1 MKYLKFLLC
10 FIIVYSCA
18 NSETEQTLNNRS
30 FVFVACEGNFGA
42 SNGSIHIIDE
52 NGETSSVNDIGDVV
66 QSLEV
71 YNNKLFVI
79 VNNSHKILAY
89 DITENGLSLP
99 GIEVSTNG
107 SGPREMVIVNDN
119 LYFTNWNTNDV
130 KILNLFNYT
139 ISDFI
144 SFNGKPE
151 SIIYDNNSLYV
162 GIQLNNDYTDSNLM
176 YRVDPNSGNILNE
189 YEIGYG
195 PTSIINANDEIYVA
209 NTYYDGNF
217 NAFFSRK
224 LKADARPINSGPNI
238 IVSPADGRLV
248 ASGRIKDSQLI
259 QAKNR
264 HFCTQDLLGG
274 DNTLARAFDNGDFIT
289 VYLSPRDY
297 HRVHMPL
304 DGKLREMIYLPGKL
318 FSVNST
324 TSKRV
329 KNLYSKNER
338 LVCIFD
344 TVRGPMVVVLVGAM
358 IVSGIT
364 VNWEDENIFNKGKI
378 QKLMYPTIGKGSVSL
393 KKGDEVGRF
402 MLGSTVVVCF
412 GMNKIHWEDEIS
424 IGSVVK
430 MGQSVGYF

>member
-1 MKYLKFLLC
+1 MYE
-10 FIIVYSCA
+10 I
-18 NSETEQTLNNRS
+18 
-30 FVFVACEGNFGA
+30 
-42 SNGSIHIIDE
+42 
-52 NGETSSVNDIGDVV
+52 
-66 QSLEV
+66 
-71 YNNKLFVI
+71 LFVLFQYVVPKKLISKMIGVLAKSEI
-79 VNNSHKILAY
+79 VFIKNTFIKTFQMMY
-89 DITENGLSLP
+89 DVNMQEARNGD
-99 GIEVSTNG
+99 G
-107 SGPREMVIVNDN
+107 SSYP
-119 LYFTNWNTNDV
+119 
-130 KILNLFNYT
+130 
-139 ISDFI
+139 
-144 SFNGKPE
+144 SFNSFFVRSLKPE
-151 SIIYDNNSLYV
+151 C
-162 GIQLNNDYTDSNLM
+162 
-176 YRVDPNSGNILNE
+176 
-189 YEIGYG
+189 
-195 PTSIINANDEIYVA
+195 
-209 NTYYDGNF
+209 
-217 NAFFSRK
+217 
-224 LKADARPINSGPNI
+224 RPIDKNINSVISPVDGL
-238 IVSPADGRLV
+238 VSQLGNV
-248 ASGRIKDSQLI
+248 KSGKLI
-259 QAKNR
+259 QAKGMYFN
-264 HFCTQDLLGG
+264 LLEFLGNNKPIYEKMKEG
-274 DNTLARAFDNGDFIT
+274 MFSTF
-289 VYLSPRDY
+289 YLSPKDY

>member
-1 MKYLKFLLC
+1 MY
-10 FIIVYSCA
+10 
-18 NSETEQTLNNRS
+18 
-30 FVFVACEGNFGA
+30 
-42 SNGSIHIIDE
+42 
-52 NGETSSVNDIGDVV
+52 
-66 QSLEV
+66 EV
-71 YNNKLFVI
+71 LFVLFQYLVPKKLISKMIGVLARSEI
-79 VNNSHKILAY
+79 VFIKNTFIKTFQMMYDVNMQEARNEDGSSYPCFNSFFVR
-89 DITENGLSLP
+89 SL
-99 GIEVSTNG
+99 
-107 SGPREMVIVNDN
+107 
-119 LYFTNWNTNDV
+119 
-130 KILNLFNYT
+130 
-139 ISDFI
+139 
-144 SFNGKPE
+144 KPE
-151 SIIYDNNSLYV
+151 Y
-162 GIQLNNDYTDSNLM
+162 
-176 YRVDPNSGNILNE
+176 
-189 YEIGYG
+189 
-195 PTSIINANDEIYVA
+195 
-209 NTYYDGNF
+209 
-217 NAFFSRK
+217 
-224 LKADARPINSGPNI
+224 RPIDKNINSVISPVDGS
-238 IVSPADGRLV
+238 VSQLGNV
-248 ASGRIKDSQLI
+248 KSGKLI
-259 QAKNR
+259 QAKGMYFN
-264 HFCTQDLLGG
+264 LLEFLGNNKPIYEKMKEG
-274 DNTLARAFDNGDFIT
+274 LFSTF
-289 VYLSPRDY
+289 YLSPKDY

>member
-1 MKYLKFLLC
+1 MYEIL
-10 FIIVYSCA
+10 
-18 NSETEQTLNNRS
+18 
-30 FVFVACEGNFGA
+30 FVFFQHVVPKKLISKMIGVLARSEIVFIKNTFIKTFQMMYDVNMQEA
-42 SNGSIHIIDE
+42 RNGD
-52 NGETSSVNDIGDVV
+52 GSS
-66 QSLEV
+66 
-71 YNNKLFVI
+71 Y
-79 VNNSHKILAY
+79 
-89 DITENGLSLP
+89 P
-99 GIEVSTNG
+99 
-107 SGPREMVIVNDN
+107 
-119 LYFTNWNTNDV
+119 
-130 KILNLFNYT
+130 
-139 ISDFI
+139 
-144 SFNGKPE
+144 SFNSFFVRSLKPE
-151 SIIYDNNSLYV
+151 C
-162 GIQLNNDYTDSNLM
+162 
-176 YRVDPNSGNILNE
+176 
-189 YEIGYG
+189 
-195 PTSIINANDEIYVA
+195 
-209 NTYYDGNF
+209 
-217 NAFFSRK
+217 
-224 LKADARPINSGPNI
+224 RPIDKNINSVISPVDGS
-238 IVSPADGRLV
+238 VSQLGNV
-248 ASGRIKDSQLI
+248 KSGKLI
-259 QAKNR
+259 QAKGMYFN
-264 HFCTQDLLGG
+264 LLEFLGNNKPIYEKMKEG
-274 DNTLARAFDNGDFIT
+274 MFSTF
-289 VYLSPRDY
+289 YLSPKDY

>member
-1 MKYLKFLLC
+1 MYEVL
-10 FIIVYSCA
+10 FILFQYVVPKKLISKMIGVLARSEIVFIKNTFIKTFQMMYDV
-18 NSETEQTLNNRS
+18 NMQE
-30 FVFVACEGNFGA
+30 ACNED
-42 SNGSIHIIDE
+42 GS
-52 NGETSSVNDIGDVV
+52 S
-66 QSLEV
+66 
-71 YNNKLFVI
+71 Y
-79 VNNSHKILAY
+79 
-89 DITENGLSLP
+89 P
-99 GIEVSTNG
+99 
-107 SGPREMVIVNDN
+107 
-119 LYFTNWNTNDV
+119 
-130 KILNLFNYT
+130 
-139 ISDFI
+139 
-144 SFNGKPE
+144 SFNSFFVRSLKPE
-151 SIIYDNNSLYV
+151 C
-162 GIQLNNDYTDSNLM
+162 
-176 YRVDPNSGNILNE
+176 
-189 YEIGYG
+189 
-195 PTSIINANDEIYVA
+195 
-209 NTYYDGNF
+209 
-217 NAFFSRK
+217 
-224 LKADARPINSGPNI
+224 RPIDKNINSVISPVDGS
-238 IVSPADGRLV
+238 VSQLGNV
-248 ASGRIKDSQLI
+248 KSGKLI
-259 QAKNR
+259 QAKGMYFN
-264 HFCTQDLLGG
+264 LLEF
-274 DNTLARAFDNGDFIT
+274 LANNKPIYEKMKEGMFSTF
-289 VYLSPRDY
+289 YLSPKDY

-424 IGSVVK
+424 IGSVIK

>member
-1 MKYLKFLLC
+1 MYEIL
-10 FIIVYSCA
+10 FILFQY
-18 NSETEQTLNNRS
+18 
-30 FVFVACEGNFGA
+30 
-42 SNGSIHIIDE
+42 
-52 NGETSSVNDIGDVV
+52 VV
-66 QSLEV
+66 P
-71 YNNKLFVI
+71 K
-79 VNNSHKILAY
+79 K
-89 DITENGLSLP
+89 
-99 GIEVSTNG
+99 
-107 SGPREMVIVNDN
+107 
-119 LYFTNWNTNDV
+119 
-130 KILNLFNYT
+130 
-139 ISDFI
+139 FI
-144 SFNGKPE
+144 SKMIGVLARSEIVFIKNTFIKTFQMMYDVNMQEARNGDGSSYPSFNSFFVRSLKPE
-151 SIIYDNNSLYV
+151 C
-162 GIQLNNDYTDSNLM
+162 
-176 YRVDPNSGNILNE
+176 
-189 YEIGYG
+189 
-195 PTSIINANDEIYVA
+195 
-209 NTYYDGNF
+209 
-217 NAFFSRK
+217 
-224 LKADARPINSGPNI
+224 RPIDKNINSVISPVDGL
-238 IVSPADGRLV
+238 VSQLGNV
-248 ASGRIKDSQLI
+248 KSGKLI
-259 QAKNR
+259 QAKGMYFN
-264 HFCTQDLLGG
+264 LLEFLGNNKPIYEKMKEG
-274 DNTLARAFDNGDFIT
+274 MFSTF
-289 VYLSPRDY
+289 YLSPKDY

>member
-1 MKYLKFLLC
+1 MYEIL
-10 FIIVYSCA
+10 
-18 NSETEQTLNNRS
+18 
-30 FVFVACEGNFGA
+30 FVFFQHVVPKKLISKMIGVLARSEIVFIKNTFIKTFQMMYDVNMQEACNED
-42 SNGSIHIIDE
+42 GS
-52 NGETSSVNDIGDVV
+52 S
-66 QSLEV
+66 
-71 YNNKLFVI
+71 Y
-79 VNNSHKILAY
+79 
-89 DITENGLSLP
+89 P
-99 GIEVSTNG
+99 
-107 SGPREMVIVNDN
+107 
-119 LYFTNWNTNDV
+119 
-130 KILNLFNYT
+130 
-139 ISDFI
+139 
-144 SFNGKPE
+144 SFNSFFVRSLKPE
-151 SIIYDNNSLYV
+151 C
-162 GIQLNNDYTDSNLM
+162 
-176 YRVDPNSGNILNE
+176 
-189 YEIGYG
+189 
-195 PTSIINANDEIYVA
+195 
-209 NTYYDGNF
+209 
-217 NAFFSRK
+217 
-224 LKADARPINSGPNI
+224 RPIDKNINSVISPVDGL
-238 IVSPADGRLV
+238 VSQLGNV
-248 ASGRIKDSQLI
+248 KSGKLI
-259 QAKNR
+259 QAKGMYFNLLE
-264 HFCTQDLLGG
+264 LLGNNKPIYEKMKEG
-274 DNTLARAFDNGDFIT
+274 MFSTF
-289 VYLSPRDY
+289 YLSPKDY

-424 IGSVVK
+424 IGSVIK

>member
-1 MKYLKFLLC
+1 MYEIL
-10 FIIVYSCA
+10 FILFQY
-18 NSETEQTLNNRS
+18 
-30 FVFVACEGNFGA
+30 
-42 SNGSIHIIDE
+42 
-52 NGETSSVNDIGDVV
+52 VV
-66 QSLEV
+66 P
-71 YNNKLFVI
+71 K
-79 VNNSHKILAY
+79 K
-89 DITENGLSLP
+89 
-99 GIEVSTNG
+99 
-107 SGPREMVIVNDN
+107 
-119 LYFTNWNTNDV
+119 
-130 KILNLFNYT
+130 
-139 ISDFI
+139 FI
-144 SFNGKPE
+144 SKMIGVLAKSEIVFIKNTFIKTFQMMYDVNMQEARNGDGSSYPSFNSFFVRSLKPE
-151 SIIYDNNSLYV
+151 C
-162 GIQLNNDYTDSNLM
+162 
-176 YRVDPNSGNILNE
+176 
-189 YEIGYG
+189 
-195 PTSIINANDEIYVA
+195 
-209 NTYYDGNF
+209 
-217 NAFFSRK
+217 
-224 LKADARPINSGPNI
+224 RPIDKNINSVISPVDGS
-238 IVSPADGRLV
+238 VSQLGNV
-248 ASGRIKDSQLI
+248 KSGKLI
-259 QAKNR
+259 QAKGMYFN
-264 HFCTQDLLGG
+264 LLEFLGNNKPIYEKMKEG
-274 DNTLARAFDNGDFIT
+274 LFSTF
-289 VYLSPRDY
+289 YLSPKDY

>member
-1 MKYLKFLLC
+1 MYEVL
-10 FIIVYSCA
+10 FILFQYVVPKKLISKMIGVLARSEIVFIKNTFIKTFQMMYDV
-18 NSETEQTLNNRS
+18 NMQE
-30 FVFVACEGNFGA
+30 ACNED
-42 SNGSIHIIDE
+42 GS
-52 NGETSSVNDIGDVV
+52 S
-66 QSLEV
+66 
-71 YNNKLFVI
+71 Y
-79 VNNSHKILAY
+79 
-89 DITENGLSLP
+89 P
-99 GIEVSTNG
+99 
-107 SGPREMVIVNDN
+107 
-119 LYFTNWNTNDV
+119 
-130 KILNLFNYT
+130 
-139 ISDFI
+139 
-144 SFNGKPE
+144 SFNSFFVRSLKPE
-151 SIIYDNNSLYV
+151 C
-162 GIQLNNDYTDSNLM
+162 
-176 YRVDPNSGNILNE
+176 
-189 YEIGYG
+189 
-195 PTSIINANDEIYVA
+195 
-209 NTYYDGNF
+209 
-217 NAFFSRK
+217 
-224 LKADARPINSGPNI
+224 RPIDKNINSVISPVDGS
-238 IVSPADGRLV
+238 VSQLGNV
-248 ASGRIKDSQLI
+248 KSGKLI
-259 QAKNR
+259 QAKGMYFN
-264 HFCTQDLLGG
+264 LLEFLGNNKPIYEKMKEG
-274 DNTLARAFDNGDFIT
+274 MFSTF
-289 VYLSPRDY
+289 YLSPKDY

-424 IGSVVK
+424 IGSVIK

>member
-1 MKYLKFLLC
+1 MYEIL
-10 FIIVYSCA
+10 FILFQYVVPKKLISKMIGVLARSEIVFIKNTFIKTFQMMYDVNMQEA
-18 NSETEQTLNNRS
+18 R
-30 FVFVACEGNFGA
+30 
-42 SNGSIHIIDE
+42 NGD
-52 NGETSSVNDIGDVV
+52 GSS
-66 QSLEV
+66 
-71 YNNKLFVI
+71 Y
-79 VNNSHKILAY
+79 
-89 DITENGLSLP
+89 P
-99 GIEVSTNG
+99 
-107 SGPREMVIVNDN
+107 
-119 LYFTNWNTNDV
+119 
-130 KILNLFNYT
+130 
-139 ISDFI
+139 
-144 SFNGKPE
+144 SFNSFFVRSLKPE
-151 SIIYDNNSLYV
+151 C
-162 GIQLNNDYTDSNLM
+162 
-176 YRVDPNSGNILNE
+176 
-189 YEIGYG
+189 
-195 PTSIINANDEIYVA
+195 
-209 NTYYDGNF
+209 
-217 NAFFSRK
+217 
-224 LKADARPINSGPNI
+224 RPIDKNINSVISPVDGS
-238 IVSPADGRLV
+238 VSQLGNV
-248 ASGRIKDSQLI
+248 KSGKLI
-259 QAKNR
+259 QAKGMYFN
-264 HFCTQDLLGG
+264 LLEFLGNNKPIYEKMKEG
-274 DNTLARAFDNGDFIT
+274 MFSTF
-289 VYLSPRDY
+289 YLSPKDY